1 MRLRLAPL
9 AAAALL
15 LAAACDSPS
24 GPPEGAGGA
33 VWLTILRP
41 DTGQVVG
48 DTVTVAVRVDS
59 AKASVSAVE
68 AVYGGRTTPLVSAG
82 GANPAAVLDLAGL
95 PTGELAIRVRA
106 TTVQGDTGGATVT
119 VVHGGP
125 VGLTITAPL
134 PGTVARPAVRV
145 DADCGGC
152 VSMRVTARVPPDT
165 ADATVATGTHGIHA
179 DVSLAA
185 YDGVHR
191 LLLAI
196 LGVDGGGVVNRRVM
210 EIPVESS
217 TRLTPLLSGGER
229 LMAFDATRLLVGSE
243 DFDASH
249 TRSWSVRVV
258 DRGTGA
264 ATEILSSP
272 FGQYD
277 TTFVNY
283 EGWPH
288 TGGFAFK
295 VRNHYHDWRP
305 GQDPVV
311 LPGASFHV
319 SFAGDWAGLIVDE
332 SPSRVIRRNLA
343 TGAEEELGST
353 FNIYTSPEVGP
364 NGDIV
369 WRGGDGNVWRAHTG
383 QAPQKIADVAN
394 PNTNASWP
402 VTDGVNVAYLVIQ
415 ASVPQRLKLLT
426 ADGTT
431 VDFGDVAPFETTF
444 PITSYPAHAAYEVRN
459 GWTAF
464 LRPDA
469 GALRQVWTRSPAG
482 ELRQA
487 TFVGNSASIR
497 ELGPD
502 GEVIFASG
510 GSVYAVRAPY
520 TSAPVRLFSDSP
532 DYFLR
537 RYGGQLVFF
546 LGRTAFTVSY

>member
-1 MRLRLAPL
+1 MRFHLAPF

-24 GPPEGAGGA
+24 GPQPGGA
-33 VWLTILRP
+33 AVWITILRP
-41 DTGQVVG
+41 TGGQVVG
-48 DTVTVAVRVDS
+48 DTVTVVARVDS

-68 AVYGGRTTPLVSAG
+68 AVYGGRTTPLVSVG
-82 GANPAAVLDLAGL
+82 GASPAAVLDLAGL
-95 PTGELAIRVRA
+95 PLGDVAIRVRA
-106 TTVQGDTGGATVT
+106 TTVQGDTGAATVT

-134 PGTVARPAVRV
+134 PGTVARPSVRV

-152 VSMRVTARVPPDT
+152 ASMRVTARIPPDT
-165 ADATVATGTHGIHA
+165 AEATVATGTHGIHA

-191 LLLAI
+191 LLLTVT
-196 LGVDGGGVVNRRVM
+196 GVDGSGVVSRRVM

-217 TRLTPLLSGGER
+217 TRLTPLVSGGER

-243 DFDASH
+243 DFDASKP
-249 TRSWSVRVV
+249 RSWSVRVV

-277 TTFVNY
+277 TTFVSY

-311 LPGASFHV
+311 LPGAGFHV
-319 SFAGDWAGLIVDE
+319 SFAGDWAGLLTGE
-332 SPSRVIRRNLA
+332 SPSSVVRRNLA
-343 TGAEEELGST
+343 TGAEEALGTT
-353 FNIYTSPEVGP
+353 FAIATSPEVAA

-369 WRGGDGNVWRAHTG
+369 WRGGDGNVWRAHVG
-383 QAPQKIADVAN
+383 QAPEKIADVAT
-394 PNTNASWP
+394 PSRNASWP
-402 VTDGVNVAYLVIQ
+402 VTDGVNVAYLVIE
-415 ASVPQRLKLLT
+415 ANVPQKLRLYT
-426 ADGTT
+426 ADGTM
-431 VDFGDVAPFETTF
+431 VELGEVAPFETTY
-444 PITSYPAHAAYEVRN
+444 PVTSYPAHAAYETRN

-487 TFVGNSASIR
+487 TFVGNSAAIR
-497 ELGPD
+497 ELGPS

-537 RYGGQLVFF
+537 WYGGQLVFF